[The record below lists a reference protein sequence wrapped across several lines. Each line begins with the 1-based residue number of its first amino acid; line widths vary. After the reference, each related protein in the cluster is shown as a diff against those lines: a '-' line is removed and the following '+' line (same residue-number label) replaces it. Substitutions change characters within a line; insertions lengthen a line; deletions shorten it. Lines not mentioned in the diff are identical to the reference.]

1 MRRSLLGVLAV
12 FATTAAVAQPPGT
25 PLPQPRISSVFP
37 MGLRQGTA
45 VEVTVTGTDLDD
57 AAGLTFSH
65 PGFKATVV
73 VPPEPKVDPKA
84 KADPKV
90 VKPNPKK
97 GPPPTSVKFEVT
109 ADKSVPAGRYDL
121 RVVNAFGVSNPRL
134 FTVGVLPEVNE
145 VEPNEEATNL
155 SYPAAVT
162 GAASLAVPPKAVPH
176 AQRVALGT
184 TVNGILASATDVD
197 YSVFFGKAG
206 QRVLAHCATS
216 SIDSRARPMV
226 ELFDAA
232 GVRLAQNRN
241 AVENDALAD
250 ATLTADGDYYV
261 RVTEFAYQQ
270 GGPDYFYRLTLSAGP
285 WIDAVFPPVVNPGTT
300 TPVTVYGRNLPGGK
314 VVPGLT
320 LDGKPVEAVTTTVTA
335 PADGAAL
342 TFRGRVASLSGV
354 QDGFEFRL
362 PAALDPAGLS
372 NAVVVFLS
380 PAKVVLEGAAKHAS
394 PETAEAIPVPCD
406 IVGRIDRRYDR
417 DFYKFAAKKG
427 DVYILEAVAE
437 RLGSDAD
444 LSLRLR
450 DEAGKELAGELDDD
464 PDTLS
469 PTSFY
474 TRNGDP
480 PAFKF
485 TAPADGTYTVLVS
498 SIDSNVNFG
507 PRCFY
512 RLRVSVPAPDFRVVA
527 MARSRELPATVLAL
541 ADGETAFDVFVSR
554 RDGFSGPVTVTAT
567 GLPAGVT
574 AAPVTVGGT
583 SRYGTL
589 VVSAAGKLADAATPV
604 TVTATA
610 TIDGKP
616 VSRVARPA
624 SIVWGVPGQQNTP
637 TITRLDQQ
645 LLLVTR
651 GTKSQLRLTTDLAG
665 VVVKTKGKD
674 GKDLDEKPT
683 GPIFL
688 KPGDKLT
695 LPLKVLW
702 QGEGPRENPVTIVAE
717 ATQAVANNN
726 SGVTLN
732 NGQPLTVA
740 KDKAEA
746 AVTLDVKPTTPPG
759 LYTVSLRGE
768 TAVNFLR
775 DPTQKDK
782 KTVAAVAAYAPPLS
796 VTVLPVALVK
806 VTVTAPA
813 GGIKAG
819 ATGEVTVRVERLN
832 DFAGELKVNV
842 ALPKDTKGVTVA
854 DGVIAAKA
862 DEVKL
867 LVTVANDYK
876 PGGLPNLP
884 VTVTGTVHDKFP
896 LVAESKVT
904 LTVTAAAK

>member
-1 MRRSLLGVLAV
+1 MRRSLLGALGLFVG
-12 FATTAAVAQPPGT
+12 TAALAQPPGT
-25 PLPQPRISSVFP
+25 PLPQPRITSVFP

-73 VPPEPKVDPKA
+73 VPPEPKLDPKVKVDPKA
-84 KADPKV
+84 

-109 ADKSVPAGRYDL
+109 ADKAVPPGSYDL

-145 VEPNEEATNL
+145 VEPNEEAFTLNN
-155 SYPAAVT
+155 PAAVT
-162 GAASLAVPPKAVPH
+162 GAASLAVPPKNVPH

-184 TVNGILASATDVD
+184 TINGVLASATDVD

-226 ELFDAA
+226 ELFDGA

-250 ATLTADGDYYV
+250 ATLAADGDYYV

-270 GGPDYFYRLTLSAGP
+270 GGPDYFYRLTLSTGP
-285 WIDAVFPPVVNPGTT
+285 WIDAVFPPVVNPGTA

-314 VVPGLT
+314 VAPGLT
-320 LDGKPVEAVTTTVTA
+320 LDGKPVEAITTTVTA
-335 PADGAAL
+335 PADGTAL

-362 PAALDPAGLS
+362 PAALDPAGQS
-372 NAVVVFLS
+372 NAVLVFLS
-380 PAKVVLEGAAKHAS
+380 PAKVVLESSGKHGS

-406 IVGRIDRRYDR
+406 VAGRIDRRYDR

-427 DVYILEAVAE
+427 DVYVLEAVAE
-437 RLGSDAD
+437 RMGSDAD

-450 DEAGKELAGELDDD
+450 DDKGKELAGELDDD
-464 PDTLS
+464 PDSLS
-469 PTSFY
+469 PTSFF

-512 RLRVSVPAPDFRVVA
+512 RLRVSLPAPDFRVVA

-541 ADGETAFDVFVSR
+541 AEGETAFDVFVSR
-554 RDGFSGPVTVTAT
+554 RDGFNGPVTVTAS

-574 AAPVTVGGT
+574 AAPVTLGGT

-589 VVSAAGKLADAATPV
+589 VVSAAGKTADTQGPV

-637 TITRLDQQ
+637 TVTRLDQQ

-665 VVVKTKGKD
+665 AVVKTKGKD

-702 QGEGPRENPVTIVAE
+702 QGEGPRENPVAILAE
-717 ATQAVANNN
+717 ATQPSGGNV
-726 SGVTLN
+726 GVTLN
-732 NGQPLTVA
+732 AGQPLTVA

-746 AVTLDVKPTTPPG
+746 VVTLDVKPNTPPG
-759 LYTVSLRGE
+759 LYTVTLRGE

-782 KTVAAVAAYAPPLS
+782 KTVAAVAAYAAPLS

-806 VTVTAPA
+806 VTVTPPA
-813 GGIKAG
+813 GGVKAG
-819 ATGEVTVRVERLN
+819 AAGEVTVRVERLN
-832 DFAGELKVNV
+832 DFAGELKVSV

-867 LVTVANDYK
+867 AVTVAKDFK

-884 VTVTGTVHDKFP
+884 VTVTGTVHEKFP
-896 LVAESKVT
+896 LVAESKLT
-904 LTVTAAAK
+904 LVVTAAAK